1 MADKIKALFIYE
13 ILGKPP
19 EHIRITL
26 EQLIDRIGENR
37 GIKVISRKVHEPH
50 PLDEEKKK
58 NIKIEQEIYSTFA
71 EVELAIDNLS
81 LLFAVV
87 LNTLPSNIEIL
98 EPNELK
104 LKNFD
109 LSSVLSELTIKLHKY
124 DEIAKALILEK
135 NHLIKKLNELEKN
148 SPNIKIKNIG
158 VEKDF
163 DKKNKTEEKV

>member
-1 MADKIKALFIYE
+1 MADKIRALFIYE

-37 GIKVISRKVHEPH
+37 GINVISRKVHKPH
-50 PLDEEKKK
+50 PLNEEKKK

-71 EVELAIDNLS
+71 EVELIIDNLS

-98 EPNELK
+98 EPGELR

-109 LSSVLSELTIKLHKY
+109 LSSVLSELAIKLHKY
-124 DEIAKALILEK
+124 DEVAKALIFEK
-135 NHLIKKLNELEKN
+135 NYLTKKINELEKT
-148 SPNIKIKNIG
+148 SPNINIEN
-158 VEKDF
+158 VEIRKER
-163 DKKNKTEEKV
+163 K